1 MRKSIVKTEELD
13 VESVKRLDM
22 EALSGSAR
30 GFITGSISAAVTSSC
45 MLGLVGESLKNVA
58 PETVGAIAAM
68 TYQILLIS
76 ANRSMGEI
84 GTAKKSGPPERPHPF
99 SPQR

>member
-1 MRKSIVKTEELD
+1 
-13 VESVKRLDM
+13 M
-22 EALSGSAR
+22 EALSGSAG

-58 PETVGAIAAM
+58 PETVGAITAM